1 MFVFSFNPLLLTMSL
16 PLIGIFILI
25 FFISDNEKL
34 NIKVFSLLIT
44 SVTFLSS
51 LLLWINFIEST
62 FQFQFL
68 QTYRLSS
75 FFNITYSIG
84 LDGISIF
91 FLLLSTFLINLCILI
106 SWENPKYFIKEYFL
120 CFLFLEFCLI
130 QVFCVLDILFFYIF
144 FESVL
149 IPMFLIIGIWGSRE
163 RKIRA
168 AFQFFLYTLI
178 GSLFMLSA
186 IIFIYSVKGTTD
198 LLSLWFT
205 DFSLKLQL
213 LLWILF
219 FFGFAVKIP
228 MIPFH
233 IWLPEAHA
241 EAPTAGS
248 VILAGVLLKLGGYG
262 FLRFSLPLFPLACL
276 YFNPLIY
283 LFSLIAILY
292 GSLTTLRQI
301 DLKKIIAYSS
311 IAHMGFVTLGIF
323 SLNINGIEGSII
335 LMLSHGL
342 ISSAMFFCIGILYD
356 RYNTRI
362 LKYFGG
368 LVQTMPLFI
377 IFFTFFSFSNI
388 SFPGTSSFV
397 GELLILIGLSKV
409 SFILVSFAFIGVI
422 LSASYTIWLLNRVCF
437 GLLSTFYFTKF
448 QDISRREFLILLLL
462 TFIILWLGIYPHAF
476 LYEIHFS
483 ILNLFKLLFLKF

>member
-1 MFVFSFNPLLLTMSL
+1 MFTFYFNPLLVTMVL
-16 PLIGIFILI
+16 PLLGIFILI
-25 FFISDNEKL
+25 FFISDSKKNLIKL
-34 NIKVFSLLIT
+34 LSLIIT
-44 SVTFLSS
+44 SLTFLSS
-51 LLLWINFIEST
+51 LIIWISFLNST

-68 QTYRLSS
+68 QTYRLIS
-75 FFNITYSIG
+75 FLNINYSVG
-84 LDGISIF
+84 LDGISLF

-106 SWENPKYFIKEYFL
+106 SWENPKFFIKEYFL

-130 QVFCVLDILFFYIF
+130 QVFCVLDIFLFYIF

-168 AFQFFLYTLI
+168 AFQFFIYTLT
-178 GSLFMLSA
+178 GSLFMLAA
-186 IIFIYSVKGTTD
+186 IIFIYSTKGTTD

-205 DFSLKLQL
+205 HFSFNLQL
-213 LLWILF
+213 ILWILF

-262 FLRFSLPLFPLACL
+262 FLRFSLPLFPLASL
-276 YFNPLIY
+276 YYNPLIF
-283 LFSLIAILY
+283 LCSLIAIIY

-323 SLNINGIEGSII
+323 SLNINGIEGSIL
-335 LMLSHGL
+335 LMLSHGI
-342 ISSAMFFCIGILYD
+342 ISSAMFFCIGVLYD

-368 LVQTMPLFI
+368 LVQVMPLFVL
-377 IFFTFFSFSNI
+377 FFTFFSFSNI
-388 SFPGTSSFV
+388 SFPGTSSFIA
-397 GELLILIGLSKV
+397 ELLILVSLSKI
-409 SFILVSFAFIGVI
+409 SFVLLSFSLFGVI
-422 LSASYTIWLLNRVCF
+422 LSACYAIWLLNRISF
-437 GLLSTFYFTKF
+437 GVLNIHYFLLF
-448 QDISRREFLILLLL
+448 QDISRREFCIMVILSW
-462 TFIILWLGIYPHAF
+462 IILWLGIYPNSF
-476 LYEIHFS
+476 LSDINFS
-483 ILNLFKLLFLKF
+483 TLNLLKLLF

>member
-1 MFVFSFNPLLLTMSL
+1 MFIFNSLAITIMLPLL
-16 PLIGIFILI
+16 GIFFLI
-25 FFISDNEKL
+25 FFISDSEKGL
-34 NIKVFSLLIT
+34 IKLFSFVIT
-44 SVTFLSS
+44 SLTFLSS
-51 LLLWINFIEST
+51 LLLWINFCEST
-62 FQFQFL
+62 SQFQFL
-68 QTYRLSS
+68 QTYRLIP
-75 FFNITYSIG
+75 FFNINYSVG
-84 LDGISIF
+84 LDGISLF

-106 SWENPKYFIKEYFL
+106 SWENPKFFVKEYFL
-120 CFLFLEFCLI
+120 SFLFLEFCLI
-130 QVFCVLDILFFYIF
+130 QVFCVLDVLFFYVF

-168 AFQFFLYTLI
+168 AFQFFLYTLV
-178 GSLFMLSA
+178 GSLFMLTA

-205 DFSLKLQL
+205 DFSFELQIG
-213 LLWILF
+213 LWILF
-219 FFGFAVKIP
+219 FLGFAVKIP

-276 YFNPLIY
+276 YFNPLIF
-283 LFSLIAILY
+283 LFSLIAIIY

-323 SLNINGIEGSII
+323 SLNIIGIEGSII

-342 ISSAMFFCIGILYD
+342 ISSAMFFCVGILYD
-356 RYNTRI
+356 RHNSRI

-368 LVQTMPLFI
+368 LVQVMPLFV
-377 IFFTFFSFSNI
+377 IFFMFFSFANI
-388 SFPGTSSFV
+388 SFPGTSSFI
-397 GELLILIGLSKV
+397 GEFLILIGLSKI
-409 SFILVSFAFIGVI
+409 SFVIISFGLLGIIF
-422 LSASYTIWLLNRVCF
+422 SAGYAIWLLNRISF
-437 GLLSTFYFTKF
+437 GTLNTYYFNSF
-448 QDISRREFLILLLL
+448 QDISRREFFIMSIL
-462 TFIILWLGIYPHAF
+462 TFMIFWIGIYPYSF
-476 LYEIHFS
+476 LYEINFS
-483 ILNLFKLLFLKF
+483 ILNLLKQLF